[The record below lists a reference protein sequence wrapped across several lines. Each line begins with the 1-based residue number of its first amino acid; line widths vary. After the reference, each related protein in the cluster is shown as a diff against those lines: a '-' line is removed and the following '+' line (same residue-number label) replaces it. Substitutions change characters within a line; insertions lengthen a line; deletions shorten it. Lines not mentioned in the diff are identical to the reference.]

1 MKTALI
7 ITTYNSPKT
16 LTLCLKSA
24 LAQTVL
30 PDEIIVA
37 DDGSGNET
45 KELINKFI
53 QENKDQV
60 IIHSYQ
66 EDRGFRAAAS
76 RNKAAFMSSCEY
88 LIYVDGDMI
97 LHEHFVKDHIKN
109 ARKGLYLQG
118 SRVLLKEGLTRDILK
133 KMTFQKPSVL
143 SRNIKN
149 NLNAVYS
156 PFLGRIAA
164 FFSKNIQKGTRS
176 CNFSFFKKDMENV
189 NGFNEDFVTWGRE
202 DSEFIT
208 RMYHTGIKRKNL
220 KFSAIQ
226 YHLYHKEGVSNSI
239 NDALLFETIK
249 EKRTWC
255 PNGIDKYRSK

>member
-16 LTLCLKSA
+16 LALCLKSA

-156 PFLGRIAA
+156 PFLG
-164 FFSKNIQKGTRS
+164 K
-176 CNFSFFKKDMENV
+176 
-189 NGFNEDFVTWGRE
+189 
-202 DSEFIT
+202 
-208 RMYHTGIKRKNL
+208 Y
-220 KFSAIQ
+220 
-226 YHLYHKEGVSNSI
+226 
-239 NDALLFETIK
+239 DALYNATYK
-249 EKRTWC
+249 ESTSVDRK
-255 PNGIDKYRSK
+255 SVV